1 MNAPYFIEI
10 LNRGGDV
17 LQRQRLDALPIR
29 LGRGYD
35 NDVILDDAHSAA
47 HHAVIEA
54 DANGRLVL
62 RDLGSRNGIV
72 QRDKRQSL
80 VMLDGDTVVRLGHTR
95 LRVRGA
101 DYAVAPELADTTM
114 HGWEGAAPALLGLAL
129 IALFTALENW
139 LSDVEPVQAIR
150 YLLVIASGLGAG
162 LVWSSVWAL
171 ANRLFSGHA
180 RLGRHLFILGS
191 ALFVAGAWRALSTLL
206 AYAWSAEWL
215 TGYGNLM
222 VIAIVAGAV
231 YFHLRTIQP
240 RHPRRLAA
248 ICAVLALAGGG
259 LALMTNLQS
268 TGRASDELY
277 MSALL
282 PPAVRQSRDHSIDE
296 FLSGAARLKAEADAA
311 RSKTVKSEDEDED
324 GDDQD

>member
-1 MNAPYFIEI
+1 MPTA
-10 LNRGGDV
+10 GWCC
-17 LQRQRLDALPIR
+17 AT
-29 LGRGYD
+29 
-35 NDVILDDAHSAA
+35 SAA
-47 HHAVIEA
+47 ATA
-54 DANGRLVL
+54 SSSATSARAWSCSTATPWC
-62 RDLGSRNGIV
+62 GSA
-72 QRDKRQSL
+72 
-80 VMLDGDTVVRLGHTR
+80 TR
-95 LRVRGA
+95 A
-101 DYAVAPELADTTM
+101 CAC
-114 HGWEGAAPALLGLAL
+114 AAPALLGLAL